1 MRCTRLQRPRRASS
15 AAAQASWA
23 GNSRVQPCRAGRP
36 RHLRPGADDGGVAP
50 GLVLGL
56 RVARGRARGH
66 KELVVHGARALQ
78 QLPVRGPGGR
88 VECACA
94 LASGTRRRASR
105 RAQGAMRRAPAAS
118 RAHADGAPG
127 SSPGSAGQRPD
138 PETGRARPCPC
149 LGNTP
154 QQGVSPL
161 PLALGL
167 GLGLALPLPTLP
179 SAGRMQVGRAWV
191 DQQLRAAVG
200 VEHGELGEADVVA
213 DADAQRPASVSTT
226 VPAPPGASV
235 SDSRNVMPPGMSMSN
250 RCTCAARAWALCD
263 ASLPQLP

>member
-1 MRCTRLQRPRRASS
+1 
-15 AAAQASWA
+15 
-23 GNSRVQPCRAGRP
+23 
-36 RHLRPGADDGGVAP
+36 
-50 GLVLGL
+50 
-56 RVARGRARGH
+56 
-66 KELVVHGARALQ
+66 
-78 QLPVRGPGGR
+78 
-88 VECACA
+88 
-94 LASGTRRRASR
+94 
-105 RAQGAMRRAPAAS
+105 
-118 RAHADGAPG
+118 
-127 SSPGSAGQRPD
+127 
-138 PETGRARPCPC
+138 
-149 LGNTP
+149 
-154 QQGVSPL
+154 L